1 MALAQANHVKE
12 NATVNR
18 MIGCCMYN
26 HYRVAPYPMSH
37 TVENKSKLI
46 ARVRRLKGQM
56 EAIERALEAETSCAE
71 ILNLAASVRGAT
83 NGLVVEL
90 LEDHL
95 RNHILHVEND
105 AQRASGTAEL
115 IEVMRRHLK

>member
-1 MALAQANHVKE
+1 
-12 NATVNR
+12 
-18 MIGCCMYN
+18 
-26 HYRVAPYPMSH
+26 MSH

-83 NGLVVEL
+83 HGLVVEL

-95 RNHILHVEND
+95 RNHIVDVESD
-105 AQRASGTAEL
+105 AQRASGAAEL

>member
-1 MALAQANHVKE
+1 M
-12 NATVNR
+12 
-18 MIGCCMYN
+18 G
-26 HYRVAPYPMSH
+26 H
-37 TVENKSKLI
+37 TVENKSKLL

-56 EAIERALEAETSCAE
+56 EAIERALEAEASCAE

-95 RNHILHVEND
+95 RNHVVD
-105 AQRASGTAEL
+105 AQSDALRTAGADEL

>member
-1 MALAQANHVKE
+1 MA
-12 NATVNR
+12 
-18 MIGCCMYN
+18 
-26 HYRVAPYPMSH
+26 H
-37 TVENKSKLI
+37 TVENKPKLL

-56 EAIERALEAETSCAE
+56 EAIERALEGGAPCAD

-95 RNHILHVEND
+95 RNHVVD
-105 AQRASGTAEL
+105 ADSDKKRSAGAAEL

>member
-1 MALAQANHVKE
+1 
-12 NATVNR
+12 
-18 MIGCCMYN
+18 
-26 HYRVAPYPMSH
+26 MSH
-37 TVENKSKLI
+37 TVENRLKLL

-56 EAIERALEAETSCAE
+56 EAIERALEAEASCAE

-95 RNHILHVEND
+95 RNHVVDVQSDTL
-105 AQRASGTAEL
+105 RSSGAAEL
-115 IEVMRRHLK
+115 IEVMRRRLR

>member
-1 MALAQANHVKE
+1 M
-12 NATVNR
+12 
-18 MIGCCMYN
+18 G
-26 HYRVAPYPMSH
+26 H

-56 EAIERALEAETSCAE
+56 AAIERALEAETSCAE
-71 ILNLAASVRGAT
+71 ILNLVASVRGAT

-95 RNHILHVEND
+95 RNHIVDVESD
-105 AQRASGTAEL
+105 ARRASGAAEL

>member
-1 MALAQANHVKE
+1 M
-12 NATVNR
+12 T
-18 MIGCCMYN
+18 
-26 HYRVAPYPMSH
+26 H
-37 TVENKSKLI
+37 TVQNKSKLL

-95 RNHILHVEND
+95 RNHVVGVESD
-105 AQRASGTAEL
+105 ALRAAGADEL
-115 IEVMRRHLK
+115 VEVMRRHLK

>member
-1 MALAQANHVKE
+1 MRCE
-12 NATVNR
+12 
-18 MIGCCMYN
+18 
-26 HYRVAPYPMSH
+26 YRVAPHPMSH
-37 TVENKSKLI
+37 TVENKSKLL

-56 EAIERALEAETSCAE
+56 AAIERALEAETSCAE

-83 NGLVVEL
+83 HGLVLEL

-95 RNHILHVEND
+95 RNHVVAVEAD
-105 AQRASGTAEL
+105 VQRTAGAEEL

>member
-1 MALAQANHVKE
+1 
-12 NATVNR
+12 
-18 MIGCCMYN
+18 
-26 HYRVAPYPMSH
+26 MSH
-37 TVENKSKLI
+37 TSHHKSTLL

-56 EAIERALEAETSCAE
+56 EAIERALEAGAPCAD

-95 RNHILHVEND
+95 KSHVVEAEGD
-105 AQRASGTAEL
+105 AARAKGAAEL
-115 IEVMRRHLK
+115 VEVMRRHLK

>member
-1 MALAQANHVKE
+1 M
-12 NATVNR
+12 
-18 MIGCCMYN
+18 G
-26 HYRVAPYPMSH
+26 H
-37 TVENKSKLI
+37 TVENKSKLL

-56 EAIERALEAETSCAE
+56 EAIERALEAEASCAE

-95 RNHILHVEND
+95 NNHVVRAEDD
-105 AQRASGTAEL
+105 ALRKAGADDM
-115 IEVMRRHLK
+115 IEVMKRHLR